1 MTANSP
7 LRRIAQLLLLTF
19 IPTLALAQAATDYCE
34 PSPTIKAELKK
45 VSSVHE
51 EVLPYSQRLQ
61 KQRTMLQELIKK
73 YPDDFHVQRRYQD
86 SRRAGFFYDADAL
99 IADYRVQMEKK
110 PNDPVAVYLYAR
122 MIIGRQTKEALALAE
137 KLTQQSPDFPWT
149 HMQLAEIYNY
159 PNFRDLAKSKD
170 HLKQWIAKCPNE
182 RSSFNLITRSGDK
195 EMMTLAA
202 ERLRK
207 IVDSST
213 SNDDFGYWD
222 TLWTLQFKLKPV
234 PEHAQLRQQIAED
247 LKTIRA
253 KNLNTKEWLQALQE
267 GYKQVGDKTNER
279 WAEDEII
286 RLFPKSDT
294 ARWITHSRY
303 YDEHKSP
310 KPDEPEE
317 KKRAYHQAMLQ
328 TTSEWLKRWPTD
340 ERSWS
345 SRIYSL
351 NALKT
356 STGEEMEAAYNGYAK
371 AHELE
376 GFSYSTPPLAVTVA
390 QFYLDRG
397 YRLQN
402 IPALIQ
408 TALTEMER
416 IEKTRGVSDL
426 YGRGEEVD
434 TNLSYTRWVS
444 WPILAEAYA
453 RIKEPAKAA
462 AVLAEMAE
470 ALKKKEPREK
480 ATDQQKRSY
489 AYSAGVYWRTI
500 AKVAEAEQRKLDA
513 LTAYQTALS
522 VRPKSSNASAG
533 TKDEVM
539 ENTQRL
545 WKELGGTDQG
555 WRAYLARADAK
566 GRPEAAEIATWD
578 TKNTVVAE
586 FDLMDLEGRK
596 WSLAD
601 LKGKVAF
608 INFWATWCGPCR
620 EELPYV
626 QKLRAQMKD
635 RKDVVI
641 LTLNMDDE
649 VGLVEPFMKE
659 NKYNFPVLLGHSYAE
674 TQGINSIPRNWV
686 VAVDGK
692 LMFEGIGFG
701 NDGEEWMKKAA
712 QVIEK
717 VKGTNQESRN

>member
-7 LRRIAQLLLLTF
+7 LRRIAFQLLLLTF

-45 VSSVHE
+45 VSNVYD

-61 KQRTMLQELIKK
+61 KQRTMLQDLIKK

-99 IADYRVQMEKK
+99 IADYRAQMEKK
-110 PNDPVAVYLYAR
+110 PTDPVAVYLYAR
-122 MIIGRQTKEALALAE
+122 MIIGRQTKEALALDE

-149 HMQLAEIYNY
+149 HLQLAEIYNY
-159 PNFRDLAKSKD
+159 PNFRDAAKSKD

-195 EMMTLAA
+195 EMMALAA

-207 IVDSST
+207 IVDSS
-213 SNDDFGYWD
+213 SNNDDFGYWD

-253 KNLNTKEWLQALQE
+253 KNLNTKEWLQALQA
-267 GYKQVGDKTNER
+267 GYKQVGDKPNER

-286 RLFPKSDT
+286 RLFPNSDT
-294 ARWITHSRY
+294 VKWITHSRY
-303 YDEHKSP
+303 YDEHKYP
-310 KPDEPEE
+310 KPDEPEA
-317 KKRAYHQAMLQ
+317 KKQAYHQAMLQ
-328 TTSEWLKRWPTD
+328 TTTEWLKRWPTD

-345 SRIYSL
+345 ARVSSL

-408 TALTEMER
+408 AAITEMER
-416 IEKTRGVSDL
+416 LEKSRGVSDV
-426 YGRGEEVD
+426 YPRDEDFEGNVP
-434 TNLSYTRWVS
+434 YTRWQS

-453 RIKEPAKAA
+453 RTKQPAKAA
-462 AVLAEMAE
+462 ATLAEMAA
-470 ALKKKEPREK
+470 ALKKKEPGEK

-489 AYSAGVYWRTI
+489 YYNAGLYWQTV

-513 LTAYQTALS
+513 LTAYQTVLS
-522 VRPKSSNASAG
+522 VRRSTPRAG
-533 TKDEVM
+533 SKDEVM

-555 WRAYLARADAK
+555 WRAYLARVEAK
-566 GRPEAAEIATWD
+566 GKPETAEVATWD
-578 TKNTVVAE
+578 TKNTALAA
-586 FDLMDLEGRK
+586 FDLVDLEGRK

-608 INFWATWCGPCR
+608 INLWATWCGPCR

-635 RKDVVI
+635 RKDVVV
-641 LTLNMDDE
+641 LTLNIDDE

-659 NKYNFPVLLGHSYAE
+659 NKYNFPVLLGQSYAQ
-674 TQGINSIPRNWV
+674 TQGVNSIPRNWV

-717 VKGTNQESRN
+717 VKGPTTQESRN